1 MGSPGLGNVS
11 LTCSGWHT
19 EKVCFLA
26 EWIKGRDLLCIDK
39 ARSAGAKH
47 NLAIRSRSSLYYLAC
62 DKANPHKL
70 HGTVTHTP
78 APPL

>member
-26 EWIKGRDLLCIDK
+26 KWIKGRDLLCIDK

-47 NLAIRSRSSLYYLAC
+47 NLAIRSRSSLYYLVC
-62 DKANPHKL
+62 DKANP
-70 HGTVTHTP
+70 T
-78 APPL
+78 